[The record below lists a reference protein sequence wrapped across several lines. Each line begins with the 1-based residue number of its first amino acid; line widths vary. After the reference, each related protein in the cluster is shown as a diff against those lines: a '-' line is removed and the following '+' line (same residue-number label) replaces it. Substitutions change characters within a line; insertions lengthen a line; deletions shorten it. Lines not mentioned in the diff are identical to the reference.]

1 MSVTVERQLT
11 RDQLEKVRSQ
21 LARKGFVLTGDIG
34 TFFVPGTAA
43 GDVAGS
49 FRYNEGKLS
58 VDVTKHRF
66 GMGRF
71 VKGTIENGIEEAIA

>member
-1 MSVTVERQLT
+1 MSVTVERELT
-11 RDQLEKVRSQ
+11 REQLEKVRGK
-21 LARKGFVLTGDIG
+21 LAAKGFVLTGDVG
-34 TFFVPGTAA
+34 TFSVPGTAA

-49 FRYNEGKLS
+49 FRFADGKLL

-71 VKGTIENGIEEAIA
+71 VKGTIESGIEDAIS

>member
-1 MSVTVERQLT
+1 MSVTVERALT
-11 RDQLEKVRSQ
+11 REQLEKVRDK
-21 LARKGFVLTGDIG
+21 LAAKGFVLTGDMG

-71 VKGTIENGIEEAIA
+71 VKGTIESGIQEVIA